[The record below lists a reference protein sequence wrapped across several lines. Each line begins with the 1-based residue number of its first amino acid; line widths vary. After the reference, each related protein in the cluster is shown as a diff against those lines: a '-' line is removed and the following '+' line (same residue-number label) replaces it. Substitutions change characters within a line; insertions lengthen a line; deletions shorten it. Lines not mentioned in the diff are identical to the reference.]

1 MSPEVLYGLGA
12 LILLCALIYGTVQ
25 WKNRNKALDPVT
37 EAKTR
42 QNYNSAEAERKSK
55 GEP

>member
-25 WKNRNKALDPVT
+25 WKSRNKALDPVT